1 TIANPIASGV
11 WLAAAAWTGFYPAFF
26 GPIWLG
32 WQWNRGWRP
41 AAKFSGAIAIFSAAM
56 MVWVLT
62 ASQPAPG
69 LSLMATIV
77 RDTFGHHT
85 DLAGYGSSP
94 FGFWGQATGLG
105 GFLGSPLIGQ
115 STFTAPFF
123 LLFAAFLV
131 WGGWLARLATLP
143 GLALLTA
150 AAGIGATVW
159 KVHATATYMTW
170 FYPFL
175 LLGLLGTPAPAST
188 ER

>member
-1 TIANPIASGV
+1 MCIRDRVLIAS
-11 WLAAAAWTGFYPAFF
+11 
-26 GPIWLG
+26 
-32 WQWNRGWRP
+32 
-41 AAKFSGAIAIFSAAM
+41 S
-56 MVWVLT
+56 
-62 ASQPAPG
+62 PAPG
-69 LSLMATIV
+69 LSLVSTIV

-94 FGFWGQATGLG
+94 FGLWGQATGITAVFG
-105 GFLGSPLIGQ
+105 TPLIGQ

-123 LLFAAFLV
+123 LLFVAFLT
-131 WGGWLARLATLP
+131 WAGWLARTASLP

-175 LLGLLGTPAPAST
+175 LLGFLGTPT
-188 ER
+188 NDE